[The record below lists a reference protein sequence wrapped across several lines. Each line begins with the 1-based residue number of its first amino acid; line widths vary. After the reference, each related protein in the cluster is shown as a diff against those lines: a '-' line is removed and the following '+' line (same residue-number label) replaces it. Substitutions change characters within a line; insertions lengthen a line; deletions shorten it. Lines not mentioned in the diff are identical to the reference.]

1 MPKPILK
8 TGLINMEDLTPGL
21 ILKGT
26 VRNVADFG
34 AFVDIGVHQDGL
46 VHKSQMAN
54 RFIKHPLEVVKVG
67 DVVDVKILEV
77 DVKRKRISLSMKE
90 L

>member
-1 MPKPILK
+1 
-8 TGLINMEDLTPGL
+8 MEDLTPGL

-34 AFVDIGVHQDGL
+34 ACRYWSSPRWPSSQ
-46 VHKSQMAN
+46 SQMAN
-54 RFIKHPLEVVKVG
+54 RFIKHPLEVVKVRCCWC
-67 DVVDVKILEV
+67 KNIEV

-90 L
+90 LSNVECTFYIVH